1 MVFGFSLQETDIGRH
16 VNRLRK
22 HSSNDVRR
30 LVKLL
35 VRKWKEIVV
44 EWVRL
49 NQPGGTASLMADGDS
64 PPLKTTQNGHHR
76 IPDFAYS
83 PNPHNEWKF
92 WV

>member
-1 MVFGFSLQETDIGRH
+1 MTWKVPEEHSTKFDGSSILKETDIGRH

-22 HSSNDVRR
+22 HSSNGIRR

-35 VRKWKEIVV
+35 VRKWKEIVD

-64 PPLKTTQNGHHR
+64 P
-76 IPDFAYS
+76 
-83 PNPHNEWKF
+83 
-92 WV
+92 